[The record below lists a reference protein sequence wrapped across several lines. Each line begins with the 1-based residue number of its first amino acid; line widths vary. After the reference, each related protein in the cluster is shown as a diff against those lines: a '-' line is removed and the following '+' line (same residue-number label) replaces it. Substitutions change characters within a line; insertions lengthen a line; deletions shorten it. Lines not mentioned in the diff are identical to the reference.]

1 MARGNNLLSPG
12 GLLLSQRFPRMAGM
26 SRIPTILRILLG
38 LGFTVFGLNYFF
50 NFMPP
55 QDPPPA
61 EAGAFMGAL
70 VSSKLMTLVKLVEIG
85 AGLLLLS
92 NRFVPLALALLAP
105 VLVGMVF
112 FHAVFA
118 PATIAGALVFTTIE
132 VALAWFYREAFAPML
147 RARVSPAT
155 SPASAKLPAAAAARR
170 AS

>member
-1 MARGNNLLSPG
+1 
-12 GLLLSQRFPRMAGM
+12 M

-38 LGFTVFGLNYFF
+38 LGFTVFGLNYFLS
-50 NFMPP
+50 FMPP

-61 EAGAFMGAL
+61 EAGAFLGAL
-70 VSSKLMTLVKLVEIG
+70 VSSKLLTLVKLVEIG

-112 FHAVFA
+112 FHAMLA
-118 PATIAGALVFTTIE
+118 PAGIVPALVFTAIE
-132 VALAWFYREAFAPML
+132 IALAWFYREAFAPML
-147 RARVSPAT
+147 RARVSPT
-155 SPASAKLPAAAAARR
+155 VSTEHGSLPAGAVARR